1 MFSKIEG
8 LKLECKGRLAL
19 FSFKRKKKVGKVR
32 LLFQR
37 NFARLAQVKI
47 NFPNVNQNTQHF
59 TSWLER
65 SPNS

>member
-32 LLFQR
+32 L
-37 NFARLAQVKI
+37 
-47 NFPNVNQNTQHF
+47 F
-59 TSWLER
+59 TLSKKLC
-65 SPNS
+65 STSSGKN